1 MRMRILIAIIL
12 LPFFCD
18 AQIIR
23 ANNNYRALS
32 VAAAGCS
39 DADATAYCT
48 AAGITGSD
56 ATAIC
61 EFVVREKAAGRWGT
75 ELQAVYILSNGSFN
89 AVRYNLIDATATL
102 TTPGTINYTTGSGGG
117 VTQSGNSY
125 FDTHFNPSTDLVSS
139 NSAHIAFFSQSN
151 INEGSTDMG
160 IAAGG
165 LIEDIELF
173 NTVMYSTVF
182 GDYTTNFL
190 QASLSTTKG
199 FFLSNRT
206 SSTAVEIR
214 QDNTSLATGS
224 KSIIG
229 VPNANLL
236 LFTSNGANYSTK
248 KFAFMS
254 IGAAISNPT
263 DYYNSVTT
271 LLTDLGVIP

>member
-1 MRMRILIAIIL
+1 MKLILFFIL
-12 LPFFCD
+12 LSLNATAQKNMFF
-18 AQIIR
+18 AQNKS
-23 ANNNYRALS
+23 AS
-32 VAAAGCS
+32 AACS

-56 ATAIC
+56 ATAVC
-61 EFVVREKAAGRWGT
+61 EFIVREKAASRWGT

-89 AVRYNLIDATATL
+89 SVKYNLIDATATL

-125 FDTHFNPSTDLVSS
+125 LDLNFNPSTDLVSV

-160 IAAGG
+160 VISGG
-165 LIEDIELF
+165 LQEDIELF
-173 NTVMYSTVF
+173 NTVMYSSVF
-182 GDYTTNFL
+182 GDYGTNFL
-190 QASLSTTKG
+190 QASLSTTAG

-206 SSTAVEIR
+206 SSTVVEIR

-224 KSIIG
+224 KSVIG
-229 VPNANLL
+229 APNSNLL
-236 LFTSNGANYSTK
+236 LFTSNGINYSTK
-248 KFAFMS
+248 KYCYMS
-254 IGAAISNPT
+254 VGAGIGNPT
-263 DYYNSVTT
+263 GYYNSVTQ